1 MRRTEQKKN
10 GYILRSFVLEW
21 GLKKNIHTR
30 TQTFGMF
37 CHFISLYISE
47 KISAA
52 MSHPIFFQKSEKE
65 RHGFSHDDEE
75 YMGKTSKY

>member
-1 MRRTEQKKN
+1 
-10 GYILRSFVLEW
+10 
-21 GLKKNIHTR
+21 
-30 TQTFGMF
+30 
-37 CHFISLYISE
+37 
-47 KISAA
+47 